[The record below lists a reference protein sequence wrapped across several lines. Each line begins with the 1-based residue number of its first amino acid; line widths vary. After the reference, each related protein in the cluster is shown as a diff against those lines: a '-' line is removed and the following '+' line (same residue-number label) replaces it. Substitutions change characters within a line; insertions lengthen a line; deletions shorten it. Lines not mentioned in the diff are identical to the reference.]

1 MHPDFPIVQGS
12 YRLSPAWVVDLPVEL
27 NRRLD
32 GDELVLWRAGLS
44 LRFTV
49 QTGDD
54 DLAPGERIARERL
67 VLGEGARDVEEEE
80 DGDVARMTFTDDEE
94 DREVLRAFVF
104 HDAGH
109 VEVVAHVDEDVHE
122 PTARAV
128 MASVRHSA
136 VARPSDAA

>member
-94 DREVLRAFVF
+94 DYGPTVSVSSP
-104 HDAGH
+104 AGTG
-109 VEVVAHVDEDVHE
+109 DPRNPQGLPTDV
-122 PTARAV
+122 
-128 MASVRHSA
+128 
-136 VARPSDAA
+136 